1 MKALRNLTFKL
12 KYRNDDDVEKLM
24 KDKEDIRD
32 EIKGL
37 MKSRREI
44 EKQIDKVLATREET
58 KKKVNEQREMEKA
71 KKRKFLQA
79 RENTELGRKVE
90 NEKCQRIE
98 EESSGAEWE
107 NKEIEAEVGSMTKL
121 MAETIAEAER
131 EVKVEVEKIGSG
143 EEKTPSGTDKVST
156 LFSNPFPVENKDDS
170 GKKEKEGKKKDE
182 KIAGGFFGDDLLEE
196 LLNDDSLNVEEE
208 QTILKFIGEAS
219 TEDLIK
225 DLRYVQKQ
233 LIKTSS

>member
-12 KYRNDDDVEKLM
+12 KYRHDDDVEKLM

-58 KKKVNEQREMEKA
+58 KKKVNEQREMETV

-79 RENTELGRKVE
+79 REKTEPGRKME
-90 NEKCQRIE
+90 EEQDQRIE
-98 EESSGAEWE
+98 EENPGEEWE
-107 NKEIEAEVGSMTKL
+107 NKEITAEVGSMTKL
-121 MAETIAEAER
+121 MAETIAEAKR
-131 EVKVEVEKIGSG
+131 EAEVENIGSG
-143 EEKTPSGTDKVST
+143 GENTPLRADKAS
-156 LFSNPFPVENKDDS
+156 LFSNPVPVENKADS
-170 GKKEKEGKKKDE
+170 EKKEKDGKKKDE

-196 LLNDDSLNVEEE
+196 LLNDDSLNIEEE
-208 QTILKFIGEAS
+208 QPILKFIGEAS
-219 TEDLIK
+219 AEDIIK
-225 DLRYVQKQ
+225 DLRYVKKQ